1 MPQQACVA
9 ACGAGV
15 HGMGS
20 VRAYGE
26 LRTALR
32 GAPATAAA
40 AAAAAGSCIA
50 ASAASAAPWPTITH
64 TAILAEQPF
73 QCSKVDFYHG
83 STCHH

>member
-1 MPQQACVA
+1 MA

-64 TAILAEQPF
+64 TAILWLNSPSNAQKWILVLAIINLLF
-73 QCSKVDFYHG
+73 LM
-83 STCHH
+83 

>member
-64 TAILAEQPF
+64 TAIIAEQPF
-73 QCSKVDFYHG
+73 QSSKVDF
-83 STCHH
+83 